1 MAVLAGSITA
11 AVLAAILLRI
21 RNKHYRDLWEE
32 QDRDTTQNTI
42 PDTPERE

>member
-21 RNKHYRDLWEE
+21 RNKHHRDLWEE
-32 QDRDTTQNTI
+32 QNMDTNQNTV